1 MPSTI
6 PYDPS
11 LTLGNIVPKERL
23 DKLIDIQK
31 AQSPIDEAENQ
42 LNQAI
47 LLRQSFDMT
56 RKELLTLN
64 VPTADLDAEIRNIN
78 KGITDAATKYSKAA
92 VAGLPAVAE
101 LREGLAKITGDYE
114 SPIDYN
120 KSLIKEVPLA
130 SDSIRLNAQ
139 YFSFEENS
147 QKSASQMAALKS
159 FVAAE
164 TSYLGNEVSTQASAS
179 AQSQTNSQLE
189 NHSISGTLVITATCT
204 HKNANLWA
212 PFVID
217 VDKAI
222 RVWNAMAKSGQ
233 EGLTPFRIDDAPEIA
248 KAEGTDAEE
257 SYNILSGVTYGS
269 SFVGMVHVLK
279 ESSTSSS
286 QAMYSA
292 ASSMQAQMSVGGWF
306 AKASGGFGVA
316 SSFANSVKNLLSQ
329 QTISSHVSMTC
340 MGVIPTIEARDV
352 QHAVKEFTKFSPDDM
367 MGQLSTLQSNSV
379 DDHSSVESAAS
390 AARTGET
397 MVQLQN
403 AKIESAVSAVGKM
416 QGESNKMLDINSLMT
431 AFTDFVTKAAES
443 NSGVPVN
450 YYLKPITKAQ
460 LAQMWIAKYLPAK
473 YVTSAGDDSEAG

>member
-23 DKLIDIQK
+23 EKLQDIQD

-56 RKELLTLN
+56 RRELVTLK
-64 VPTADLDAEIRNIN
+64 VPTADLDSEIKSIN
-78 KGITDAATKYSKAA
+78 KSITTAATGYSKAA
-92 VAGLPAVAE
+92 VKGLPEIAE
-101 LREGLAKITGDYE
+101 LRNGLLKIAGDYE

-120 KSLIKEVPLA
+120 QSQIKEMPLA

-159 FVAAE
+159 FVSSE
-164 TSYLGNEVSTQASAS
+164 TSFLGNEVSTQASAS
-179 AQSQTNSQLE
+179 AQRQTNSQRE

-212 PFVID
+212 PFIID
-217 VDKAI
+217 VDKGI
-222 RVWNAMAKSGQ
+222 RVWNAMAKNG
-233 EGLTPFRIDDAPEIA
+233 EKGLTPFKIDDAPKIA
-248 KAEGTDAEE
+248 KKEGTTDEE

-292 ASSMQAQMSVGGWF
+292 AASMQAQMDIGGWF
-306 AKASGGFGVA
+306 SKAKGGFGVA

-329 QTISSHVSMTC
+329 QSISSHISLTC

-352 QHAVKEFTKFSPDDM
+352 QHAVKEFTQFSPDDM
-367 MGQLSTLQSNSV
+367 MGKLSTLQGATAG
-379 DDHSSVESAAS
+379 DHSSVKGAAD
-390 AARTGET
+390 AARTGDT
-397 MVQLQN
+397 MVQLEN
-403 AKIESAVSAVGKM
+403 SKMESVVSAIGKM

-431 AFTDFVTKAAES
+431 AFTDFVTKAAEG

-450 YYLKPITKAQ
+450 YYLKPITKSQ
-460 LAQMWIAKYLPAK
+460 LAQMWVAKYLPGK
-473 YVTSAGDDSEAG
+473 YITSAGDESGN